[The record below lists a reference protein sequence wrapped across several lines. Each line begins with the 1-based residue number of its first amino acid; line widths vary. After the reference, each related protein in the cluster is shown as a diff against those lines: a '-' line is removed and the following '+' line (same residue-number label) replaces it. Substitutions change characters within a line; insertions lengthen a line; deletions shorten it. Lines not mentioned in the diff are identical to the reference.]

1 MTETIDRFPG
11 ATSRRAVLAA
21 AAGAAAAFV
30 ANAVSKPASTRAAGN
45 DGSNIVIGGLYAD
58 VQSQTTLANKA
69 NDGIVLWVASNND
82 LGHGNGT
89 AITGFSASG
98 TGIQGVSNGSGNG
111 LHGVNNGLG
120 TGVRGES
127 SSGKGVYGTSESSYG
142 VLGISDTYYGV
153 MGQSTW
159 SPGVRGVSTSSA
171 GVSGDS
177 TSAVWP
183 AVLGQSHSHA
193 SGVVGYSGGG
203 SPAQAKPKTGVYGT
217 AAQDGTSKGVWGNSP
232 AGHGLHGQSD
242 SGWAG
247 YFDGRVFS
255 RREMVLQE
263 IGTPSAPGRNKAS
276 LFIRDNG
283 SGKTQLCV
291 RFHTGSVRVLA
302 TQP

>member
-1 MTETIDRFPG
+1 
-11 ATSRRAVLAA
+11 
-21 AAGAAAAFV
+21 V
-30 ANAVSKPASTRAAGN
+30 ANAVAKPATIRAAGD
-45 DGSNIVIGGLYAD
+45 DGSNIVVGGLYGD
-58 VQSQTTLANKA
+58 VQSQTTLGNKA

-89 AITGFSASG
+89 AITGFSAGG
-98 TGIQGVSNGSGNG
+98 TGVHGVSNGSANG
-111 LHGVNNGLG
+111 IHGVNNGSG

-127 SSGKGVYGTSESSYG
+127 SSGKGVHGTSSTSYG
-142 VLGISDTYYGV
+142 VFGDSGSFTGV
-153 MGQSTW
+153 YGQST
-159 SPGVRGVSTSSA
+159 SAIGVRGTSASSV
-171 GVSGDS
+171 GVNGDS
-177 TSAVWP
+177 SSTVWP

-193 SGVVGYSGGG
+193 TGVVGYSGGG

-217 AAQDGTSKGVWGNSP
+217 AGQDGTSRGVWGSSP

-242 SGWAG
+242 TGWAG

-263 IGTPSAPGRNKAS
+263 IGTPGAPGRNKAT

>member
-1 MTETIDRFPG
+1 MSQRTDRSDG
-11 ATSRRAVLAA
+11 GTSRRAILAA

-30 ANAVSKPASTRAAGN
+30 ANAATKPATIRAAGD
-45 DGSNIVIGGLYAD
+45 DGSNIVVGGLYGD
-58 VQSQTTLANKA
+58 VQSQTTLGNKA

-89 AITGFSASG
+89 AITGFSAGG
-98 TGIQGVSNGSGNG
+98 TGVHGISNGSAYGI
-111 LHGVNNGLG
+111 HGVNNGSG

-127 SSGKGVYGTSESSYG
+127 SSGRGVHGSSSTSYG
-142 VLGISDTYYGV
+142 VFGASGSYIGV
-153 MGQSTW
+153 NGQST
-159 SPGVRGVSTSSA
+159 SAIGVRGTSDTSV

-177 TSAVWP
+177 SSSVWP
-183 AVLGQSHSHA
+183 AVSGQSHTHMT
-193 SGVVGYSGGG
+193 GVVGYSGGG
-203 SPAQAKPKTGVYGT
+203 SPAQAKAKTGVYGF

-263 IGTPSAPGRNKAS
+263 IGTPSAPGRNKAT
-276 LFIRDNG
+276 LFVRDNG
-283 SGKTQLCV
+283 SGKSQLCV
-291 RFHTGSVRVLA
+291 RFHTGSVRILA